1 MKNKLPANWKITKV
15 GNLCSQLR
23 GISYQKGD
31 AYSGEFENSVWV
43 LRGGNIQDGKIVIN
57 KGDDVYVSKELVRE
71 EQLIRKG
78 DVVIVSSTGSKA
90 LIGKAAHAMEDMPNT
105 GFGAFLTL
113 LRPIKEID
121 SLYFDYFFQTENY
134 RESIRELSGGININN
149 IRRDHIDQL
158 DFPLAPPAEQEQ
170 ISKKLDEIFGHLDL
184 LNTRLDRIP
193 ELIKAFK
200 EKVLTYAVTGKLTEE
215 WRIKQTT
222 KEWPKKSIDQVAELV
237 SGYAFKSSD
246 YTDDGYQLIRMGN
259 LYQDKLDLTR
269 NPVFIPR
276 TTDKVLI
283 EKYSART
290 GDILLS
296 LTGTKYKRDYGYAVQ
311 IENIEKT
318 LLVNQRILC
327 LRPKINKEYLLYV
340 LRTNVFRDQFFSFET
355 GGVNQGNVGSSAFSK
370 ILIPIPPAEEQEL
383 IVTKIKELFSIIDK
397 INLHYSDCQKLVENM
412 PGNLLNKAFTGNLLK
427 EKNHY

>member
-1 MKNKLPANWKITKV
+1 MNNKIPDNWTLTKV
-15 GNLCSQLR
+15 GNLCAQLR

-31 AYSGEFENSVWV
+31 AHSREFENSVWV
-43 LRGGNIQDGKIVIN
+43 LRGGNIQGGKIVIN
-57 KGDDVYVSKELVRE
+57 KGDDVFVSKVLVKE

-90 LIGKAAHAMEDMPNT
+90 LIGKAAHASEDMPNT

-113 LRPIKEID
+113 LRPIKGID
-121 SLYFDYFFQTENY
+121 SLYFDYFFQTEYY

-158 DFPLAPPAEQEQ
+158 DFPLAPPAEQKQ
-170 ISKKLDEIFGHLDL
+170 ISSKLDEILGHLDL
-184 LNTRLDRIP
+184 LHIRLDRIP
-193 ELIKAFK
+193 ELIRAFK
-200 EKVLTYAVTGKLTEE
+200 EKVLTYAVNGKLTEE
-215 WRIKQTT
+215 WRRKQTT
-222 KEWPKKSIDQVAELV
+222 KEWPQKAIDQVAELV

-276 TTDKVLI
+276 TIDRGLV
-283 EKYSART
+283 EKYSARR
-290 GDILLS
+290 GDVLLS

-311 IENIEKT
+311 IENIEET

-340 LRTNVFRDQFFSFET
+340 LRTNIFRDQFFSFET

-370 ILIPIPPAEEQEL
+370 IFIPIPPAEEQEL
-383 IVTKIKELFSIIDK
+383 IVTKIKELFSLIDK
-397 INLHYSDCQKLVENM
+397 INLRYNDCQKKFENM
-412 PGNLLNKAFTGNLLK
+412 PGSLLRKAFTGNLLK
-427 EKNHY
+427 EKPHY